1 MNNIQNEFKEEKSL
15 QIIKN
20 KIIEKEEK
28 DNINKENIGD
38 DIKIQNKKNLN
49 ENKNIIE
56 KNVNK

>member
-20 KIIEKEEK
+20 KIIEKGEK
-28 DNINKENIGD
+28 DNINEENIGD
-38 DIKIQNKKNLN
+38 DIKIQNKKNLD

>member
-1 MNNIQNEFKEEKSL
+1 MNNIQNEFKEEKFL
-15 QIIKN
+15 QITKN

-38 DIKIQNKKNLN
+38 DIKIQNKKNLD